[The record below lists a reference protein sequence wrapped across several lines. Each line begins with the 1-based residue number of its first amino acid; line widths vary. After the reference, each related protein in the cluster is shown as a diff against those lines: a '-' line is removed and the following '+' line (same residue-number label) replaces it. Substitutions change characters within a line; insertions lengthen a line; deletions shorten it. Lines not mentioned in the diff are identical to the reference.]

1 MVDLSG
7 ADLSGIDRPPS
18 LVDRAKAMILTPK
31 DEWAKIA
38 LETTPQGDILKS
50 YVLPLAAIGPVA
62 SLIGGQV
69 FGYGAF
75 GFSYRPPLIGALI
88 SAALAYGL
96 SILGVFILSL
106 IVDALAPKFDGQGNK
121 LAAFKLVAYS
131 YTAAWLAGIFGLI
144 PSLAFFGLLGIYSFY
159 VLYTGVTPLM
169 KVPESKAGGYLAVT
183 IISAIVVY
191 AIVGV
196 VVGRTTAAFIG
207 NPLTASND
215 QVSGKLTVPGGG
227 SVDLGKLQQATKQME
242 AAANGKSPPVAP
254 DRMKALLP
262 ETIGSYQRTA
272 TEGVGA
278 GAMGST
284 AQGTYTSGDKSF
296 TLRIADMSALG
307 ALSGLGAA
315 MGVEQ
320 SKEDANSY
328 ERTTTVNGQIQ
339 TEAWN
344 KTTNSGKFGTTV
356 NNRFMIE
363 AEGSAGSIDELKQAV
378 GSIDHDDLVDLVG

>member
-1 MVDLSG
+1 MVDLPG
-7 ADLSGIDRPPS
+7 ADLSGVDRPPS

-31 DEWAKIA
+31 EEWPRIA
-38 LETTPQGDILKS
+38 LETAPQGGILKS
-50 YVLPLAAIGPVA
+50 YVIPLAAIGPIA

-69 FGYGAF
+69 FGYGAL
-75 GFSYRPPLIGALI
+75 GFSYRPPLIGAVV
-88 SAALAYGL
+88 SAIIGFVL
-96 SILGVFILSL
+96 SIVGVVVLGMIA
-106 IVDALAPKFDGQGNK
+106 DALAPKFDGQRNK
-121 LAAFKLVAYS
+121 LAAFKFVAYS

-159 VLYTGVTPLM
+159 LLYTGITPMM
-169 KVPESKAGGYLAVT
+169 KVPEAKAGGYLAVT
-183 IISAIVVY
+183 ILCAIVLY
-191 AIVGV
+191 AVVGV
-196 VVGRTTAAFIG
+196 FVGKTTSLFLG
-207 NPLTASND
+207 NPMNSADNEL
-215 QVSGKLTVPGGG
+215 SGKLTVPGGG
-227 SVDLGKLQQATKQME
+227 SVDLDKIQRATKQME
-242 AAANGKSPPVAP
+242 AAANGKAPPVAP

-278 GAMGST
+278 GPMGST

-307 ALSGLGAA
+307 ALAGLGSA

-328 ERTTTVNGQIQ
+328 ERTTTVNGQMQ

-344 KTTNSGKFGTTV
+344 KATGSGKFGTMV
-356 NNRFMIE
+356 NNRFMVE

-378 GSIDHDDLVDLVG
+378 ASIDHDDLADLVG

>member
-7 ADLSGIDRPPS
+7 
-18 LVDRAKAMILTPK
+18 VDRSPSIADRIKGIILAPK
-31 DEWAKIA
+31 DEWPKIA
-38 LETTPQGDILKS
+38 AEPTTQGEILRS

-69 FGYGAF
+69 FGYSAL
-75 GFSYRPPLIGALI
+75 GFTYRPTLVGSLVTAL
-88 SAALAYGL
+88 LTYGL
-96 SILGVFILSL
+96 SIVGVFVLSL
-106 IVDALAPKFDGQGNK
+106 IADALAPKFEGQSNK

-131 YTAAWLAGIFGLI
+131 YTAAWLSGIFGLI
-144 PSLAFFGLLGIYSFY
+144 PSLGFFGLLGIYSFY
-159 VLYTGVTPLM
+159 LFYTGITPMM
-169 KVPESKAGGYLAVT
+169 KVPETKAVGYLVVT
-183 IISAIVVY
+183 VICAIVVY
-191 AIVGV
+191 AIVGTI
-196 VVGRTTAAFIG
+196 VGRATTAFVG
-207 NPLTASND
+207 NPLTAD
-215 QVSGKLTVPGGG
+215 GALSGKVTVPGGG
-227 SVDLGKLQQATKQME
+227 SYDLDRIQQATKQME

-262 ETIGSYQRTA
+262 EMIGGFTRGA
-272 TEGVGA
+272 TEGLGA
-278 GAMGST
+278 GPMGST
-284 AQGTYTSGDKSF
+284 AQGTYTAGDKSF

-328 ERTTTVNGQIQ
+328 EKTASVNGQMQ

-344 KTTNSGKFGTTV
+344 KATNSGKFGTTV

-363 AEGSAGSIDELKQAV
+363 AEGSANSIDDLKQAV
-378 GSIDHDDLVDLVG
+378 NSIDHDDLADLLG